1 MVKDK
6 KLVTDNLSNEEK
18 ETLQMLLILIIPSS
32 EDGKM
37 PSAAAVGFI
46 NYLDNNIQISW
57 LQEGLLK
64 IIEESQKKYGKAF
77 LDLSNLEQSELIDN
91 LKRSFLKFFN
101 RLTTEAIKCYYQND
115 TVLDA
120 IGVDARPPF
129 PSGQILE
136 EGDLSLLEAV
146 YLRGKIYRD

>member
-6 KLVTDNLSNEEK
+6 KLVTDNFNNEQN
-18 ETLQMLLILIIPSS
+18 ETLQTILTLIIPSS
-32 EDGKM
+32 LDGKI
-37 PSAAAVGFI
+37 PSAADVGFI

-77 LDLSNLEQSELIDN
+77 LDLSSSDQSELIDN

-101 RLTTEAIKCYYQND
+101 RLTTEAIKCYYQHD

-120 IGVDARPPF
+120 IGVDAHPPF
-129 PSGQILE
+129 PNGQILE